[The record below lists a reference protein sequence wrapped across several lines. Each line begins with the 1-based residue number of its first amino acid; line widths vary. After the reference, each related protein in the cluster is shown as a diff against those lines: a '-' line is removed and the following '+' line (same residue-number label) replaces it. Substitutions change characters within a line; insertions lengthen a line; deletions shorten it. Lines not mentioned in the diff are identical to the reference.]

1 MSTVSTSLCVNYTP
15 MEMFDLVNDVQAYP
29 EYLPLCRQVK
39 LLARSP
45 TRLRASVILAKG
57 KIKLSFTTENT
68 LDPGKSIRM
77 KLVDGPFKRMDALWR
92 FEPIGTEGCEASFRV
107 DFEFSN
113 ALLGLAFGGFFKE
126 VTESMV
132 EAFCRQ
138 AAKKYGERPKVPAT
152 GK

>member
-1 MSTVSTSLCVNYTP
+1 MTTISTDLCVNYTP
-15 MEMFDLVNDVQAYP
+15 MEMFDLVNDVESYP

-45 TRLRASVILAKG
+45 TSLRATVTLAKG

-68 LDPGKSIRM
+68 MDPGKTIRM
-77 KLVDGPFKRMDALWR
+77 KLVDGPFKHMNALWR
-92 FEPIGTEGCEASFRV
+92 FEPIPNGGCETRFRV

-138 AAKKYGERPKVPAT
+138 AAIKYGERPKLR
-152 GK
+152 